1 MALLGQGFDDPQSA
15 AIMALAGGLLQKNF
29 AGGLLGANN
38 AYAQGKESQRRA
50 AMDQMQMDMAKEDRE
65 FKRKAMEL
73 DARKKA
79 EGQAFLR
86 DLIGGGASYEPGQ
99 LGSGSFGAVGNADPM
114 AAPTRR
120 AGGLANVTPEQIAAA
135 KAMYG
140 YDLTEPWKVAKQ
152 GFELKPNS
160 FRVDPATNR
169 REYIG
174 DPKEGYT
181 YQNGVVG
188 TMPGWLEAQTA
199 RTLAT
204 EGPKALLNSAAALN
218 LRKNPDGTES
228 PVSALSENPML
239 QGVLSNLFGGA
250 PIPRAMPQGGLAT
263 QPPRVPVRG
272 SGAGDPPSG
281 SGIVAPQSNR
291 SNALNLALQQSTALM
306 NDQTL
311 NAADRERATR
321 DVADI
326 RREISMSGGGAAT
339 AAITPGQGYGK
350 TTAQET
356 RDAAVKDA
364 TLKVND
370 TWLKNSYEPVRATG
384 TAAGDLLTNI
394 TVARGALR
402 NLGTTGWGTEA
413 KASAAGILSGLG
425 LAPAKVQQFATDAQ
439 TFQNAM
445 ATNLQTV
452 LNAAKG
458 PQTEGDSER
467 ASKTF
472 AQLRN
477 TPQANEFMLDLA
489 QAKAE
494 RDAMRAQF
502 YEMALPI
509 ARDKG
514 DLTEVEREWIKRQPS
529 VFTMQ
534 SMSRWGIK

>member
-1 MALLGQGFDDPQSA
+1 
-15 AIMALAGGLLQKNF
+15 MALAGGLLQKNF

-339 AAITPGQGYGK
+339 AAVSPGQGYGK
-350 TTAQET
+350 TTAQQIA
-356 RDAAVKDA
+356 DKAAEEKAVGTAKTEVSTEAARQKDVQTASKFLRIAGQAQDIMKFGTPTQSGAGRVADA
-364 TLKVND
+364 TMGFFGASTEGGDQAQRLKALAGWLVANVPRMEGPQSNFDVANYQVMAADVGND
-370 TWLKNSYEPVRATG
+370 ALPLSRRQAALDSIVGMFNGVISGESKPASTSG
-384 TAAGDLLTNI
+384 AAG
-394 TVARGALR
+394 G
-402 NLGTTGWGTEA
+402 
-413 KASAAGILSGLG
+413 
-425 LAPAKVQQFATDAQ
+425 
-439 TFQNAM
+439 
-445 ATNLQTV
+445 
-452 LNAAKG
+452 
-458 PQTEGDSER
+458 
-467 ASKTF
+467 
-472 AQLRN
+472 
-477 TPQANEFMLDLA
+477 
-489 QAKAE
+489 
-494 RDAMRAQF
+494 
-502 YEMALPI
+502 
-509 ARDKG
+509 
-514 DLTEVEREWIKRQPS
+514 
-529 VFTMQ
+529 
-534 SMSRWGIK
+534 WGIKKVN

>member
-160 FRVDPATNR
+160 FRLDPVTNR
-169 REYIG
+169 LKYIG

-339 AAITPGQGYGK
+339 AAVSPGQGYGK
-350 TTAQET
+350 TTAQQT
-356 RDAAVKDA
+356 KDAARKVYVEGVAKDMVEVQKNIQAAGFTAPTTIARLQQVGGMLEGVDGGVLTPMGTQLASMASSMGFKVDKNLSNKEAASALAYELAMNKRVPGTGSMSERDMDILLAQTPQMSQTAEGRRKIIANSIAVAKREQQVAKFASNYVKKHGQLDNGFFDQMREW
-364 TLKVND
+364 TKVN
-370 TWLKNSYEPVRATG
+370 SIFE
-384 TAAGDLLTNI
+384 
-394 TVARGALR
+394 
-402 NLGTTGWGTEA
+402 
-413 KASAAGILSGLG
+413 
-425 LAPAKVQQFATDAQ
+425 
-439 TFQNAM
+439 
-445 ATNLQTV
+445 
-452 LNAAKG
+452 
-458 PQTEGDSER
+458 
-467 ASKTF
+467 
-472 AQLRN
+472 
-477 TPQANEFMLDLA
+477 
-489 QAKAE
+489 
-494 RDAMRAQF
+494 
-502 YEMALPI
+502 
-509 ARDKG
+509 DK
-514 DLTEVEREWIKRQPS
+514 
-529 VFTMQ
+529 
-534 SMSRWGIK
+534 

>member
-181 YQNGVVG
+181 YQNGTVG

-250 PIPRAMPQGGLAT
+250 PIPRAMPQGGARTEPAL
-263 QPPRVPVRG
+263 PRPEAGMMGNFVGNPNDVT
-272 SGAGDPPSG
+272 GAIANIKDP
-281 SGIVAPQSNR
+281 Q
-291 SNALNLALQQSTALM
+291 
-306 NDQTL
+306 
-311 NAADRERATR
+311 ERANAQAALEAQMR
-321 DVADI
+321 A
-326 RREISMSGGGAAT
+326 GGGVLRNSPP
-339 AAITPGQGYGK
+339 TPGQGYGK

-356 RDAAVKDA
+356 KDAARKVYVEGVAKDMVEVQKNIQAAGFTAPTTIARLQQVGGMLEGVDGGVLTPMGTQLASMASSMGFKVDKNLSNKEAASALAYELAMNKRVPGTGSMSERDMDILLAQTPQMSQTAEGRRKIIANSIAVAKREQQVAKFASNYVKKHGQLDNGFFDQMREW
-364 TLKVND
+364 TKVN
-370 TWLKNSYEPVRATG
+370 SIFE
-384 TAAGDLLTNI
+384 
-394 TVARGALR
+394 
-402 NLGTTGWGTEA
+402 
-413 KASAAGILSGLG
+413 
-425 LAPAKVQQFATDAQ
+425 
-439 TFQNAM
+439 
-445 ATNLQTV
+445 
-452 LNAAKG
+452 
-458 PQTEGDSER
+458 
-467 ASKTF
+467 
-472 AQLRN
+472 
-477 TPQANEFMLDLA
+477 
-489 QAKAE
+489 
-494 RDAMRAQF
+494 
-502 YEMALPI
+502 
-509 ARDKG
+509 DK
-514 DLTEVEREWIKRQPS
+514 
-529 VFTMQ
+529 
-534 SMSRWGIK
+534 

>member
-1 MALLGQGFDDPQSA
+1 
-15 AIMALAGGLLQKNF
+15 MALAGGLLQKNF

-339 AAITPGQGYGK
+339 AAVSPGQGYGK
-350 TTAQET
+350 TTAQQTAEEVDKT
-356 RDAAVKDA
+356 RQIEQVKTDVTTTESKRQALENAGYMNDLLTMALDHPGRA
-364 TLKVND
+364 T
-370 TWLKNSYEPVRATG
+370 ATG
-384 TAAGDLLTNI
+384 TSGTIDPRNYIPGTDAKNFNVLMDQIKGQSFMQAFQSLKGGGAITEQEGKAATAAI
-394 TVARGALR
+394 ARLNQAQSDG
-402 NLGTTGWGTEA
+402 EF
-413 KASAAGILSGLG
+413 ASALGEYQRIVRRGLDRLKGAG
-425 LAPAKVQQFATDAQ
+425 AQ
-439 TFQNAM
+439 TGG
-445 ATNLQTV
+445 ATGDFSGIQD
-452 LNAAKG
+452 AA
-458 PQTEGDSER
+458 R
-467 ASKTF
+467 A
-472 AQLRN
+472 
-477 TPQANEFMLDLA
+477 ELA
-489 QAKAE
+489 
-494 RDAMRAQF
+494 R
-502 YEMALPI
+502 
-509 ARDKG
+509 
-514 DLTEVEREWIKRQPS
+514 RQGG
-529 VFTMQ
+529 
-534 SMSRWGIK
+534 R